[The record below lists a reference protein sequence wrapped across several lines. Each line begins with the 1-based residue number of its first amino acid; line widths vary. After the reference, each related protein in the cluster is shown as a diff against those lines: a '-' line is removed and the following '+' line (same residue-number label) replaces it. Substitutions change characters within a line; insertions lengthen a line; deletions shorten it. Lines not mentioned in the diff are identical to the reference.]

1 LFKVIV
7 VADDFTGANDTGVQL
22 TKQGHSTITILDKH
36 AIKSYE
42 NTLDA
47 IVIDTETRTALPKEV
62 YQEIE
67 EVSQLIKP
75 YKDAIIYKKVDSTLR
90 GHIAVELKAMR
101 DVLQPKL
108 IVFAPAFPNNGRTT
122 HRGIHMLNGTPVAKT
137 ELAKDP
143 KNPVLT
149 SELKSLLE
157 KDMGVTVRHI
167 TLDEIRSDE
176 FNMKLQSVVPS
187 HDVLAFDAV
196 EDDDLVRICTTVLRQ
211 NKKVLWVG
219 SAGLADVLIN
229 TWQKEIIA
237 TLPVLTVAG
246 SVTEVTRK
254 QIHKAL
260 EDPQV
265 KLVTIGGEKVLSN
278 PKKEVERV
286 VNESLQFMN
295 QKYDVI
301 IASAPQ
307 EHSVEDAVGQ
317 GYINNLTAEEVSE
330 RIAEVMGET
339 TASIASAQNLAGMIL
354 TGGDTAVH
362 VVKQLFADGCKIN
375 AELEMGIPLATL
387 IGGPFAG
394 LTVITKAGG
403 FGNQESILN
412 SIKFL
417 RK

>member
-22 TKQGHSTITILDKH
+22 TKQGYATITILDKH

-47 IVIDTETRTALPKEV
+47 IVIDTETRTGLSKDV

-75 YKDAIIYKKVDSTLR
+75 YKDAIVYKKVDSTLR
-90 GHIAVELKAMR
+90 GHIAVELMAMR
-101 DVLQPKL
+101 DVLQPEL
-108 IVFAPAFPNNGRTT
+108 IVFAPAFPKNGRTT
-122 HRGIHMLNGTPVAKT
+122 HQGIHLLNGTPVAKT

-149 SELKSLLE
+149 SELESLLE
-157 KDMGVTVRHI
+157 KDMGVSVRQI

-176 FNMKLQSVVPS
+176 FNTKLQSVVLS
-187 HDVLAFDAV
+187 YDVLAFDAV
-196 EDDDLVRICTTVLRQ
+196 EDDDLVRICTTLLRQ
-211 NKKVLWVG
+211 NKKILWVG
-219 SAGLADVLIN
+219 SAGLAEVLIN
-229 TWQKEIIA
+229 TWQTEVLA
-237 TLPVLTVAG
+237 NLPVLTVAG
-246 SVTEVTRK
+246 SVTEVTRQ

-265 KLVTIGGEKVLSN
+265 KLVTIDGEKVVSN
-278 PKKEVERV
+278 PKKEIDRV
-286 VNESLQFMN
+286 VNESLRFMSR
-295 QKYDVI
+295 KYDVI

-307 EHSVEDAVGQ
+307 QHSVEDAVEQ
-317 GYINNLTAEEVSE
+317 GYIKSLTAEEVSE

-339 TASIASAQNLAGMIL
+339 TATIASAQSLAGMIL

-362 VVKQLFADGCKIN
+362 VVKKLSADGCKIN
-375 AELEMGIPLATL
+375 AELELGIPLATL

-403 FGNQESILN
+403 FGNRESILK
-412 SIKFL
+412 SIEFL
-417 RK
+417 RQ